1 MKFLEIGPGAGSMMK
16 ILSEKGA
23 EVIGIE
29 PDSQACKWLAKNTN
43 LKVHN
48 GFFETI
54 YNNQKKEWKEKTV

>member
-16 ILSEKGA
+16 ILTEKGA

-29 PDSQACKWLAKNTN
+29 PDSHACNWLAKNTN

-48 GFFETI
+48 GFFLKLFI
-54 YNNQKKEWKEKTV
+54 IIKKRMERKSV